1 MPGLGYQRLNLKER
15 HMSESKLFLGH
26 IDPLGNFMLA
36 INDKNDPCKSDTL
49 GFFKKIAYSEK
60 LNNTREALI
69 SSLGIYI

>member
-1 MPGLGYQRLNLKER
+1 
-15 HMSESKLFLGH
+15 MSESKLFLGH